1 MDRHTVKQRRKE
13 LAAQLP
19 ALAVRVFALLPMNR
33 TSMMKQLGAV
43 MRNLNDYDAPYDHT
57 NLVLDEVIFEDLVET
72 VTAAERSLSGVG

>member
-19 ALAVRVFALLPMNR
+19 ALAARVFALPMNR
-33 TSMMKQLGAV
+33 ASMMKQLGGV

-57 NLVLDEVIFEDLVET
+57 NLMVDVVIFEDLVET
-72 VTAAERSLSGVG
+72 VEAAERSLSGVG